1 VLQLSSRRTNET
13 VGTELINLRTK
24 DQNGQKGY
32 SYYKQKY
39 GDRFV
44 YIGCNIR
51 FQPQIPRSIWCNI
64 YHGQLKKLG
73 REKVV
78 QIYREYIMKKPE
90 ILAQIPTLRGKVLAC
105 WCAPALCHGN
115 VLLELLSR
123 QDTQ

>member
-1 VLQLSSRRTNET
+1 MLQLSSRRRNET
-13 VGTELINLRTK
+13 IGTELINLRTK

-44 YIGCNIR
+44 YIGCNNR
-51 FQPQIPRSIWCNI
+51 FQPHIPRSIWCNM
-64 YHGQLKKLG
+64 YHRQLKKLG

-78 QIYREYIMKKPE
+78 QLYREYILQKPE
-90 ILAQIPTLRGKVLAC
+90 LLAQIPRLRGKVLAC

-115 VLLELLSR
+115 VLLELLESKE
-123 QDTQ
+123 